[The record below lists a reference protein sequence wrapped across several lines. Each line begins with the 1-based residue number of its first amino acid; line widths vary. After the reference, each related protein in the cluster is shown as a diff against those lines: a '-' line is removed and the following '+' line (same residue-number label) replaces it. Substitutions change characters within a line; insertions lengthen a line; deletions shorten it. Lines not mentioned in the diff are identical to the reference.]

1 MLCPGGTRPGDFLI
15 PIKSPEAFMSY
26 RRTRLAILL
35 LCCGLVCV
43 QPGVWLAGS
52 PGQAAPA
59 SGADSSDLASAARA
73 AVSLT
78 NGTLH
83 VPGLQAPVTVLRD
96 RWGVPHI
103 YARNQHDL
111 FFAQGF
117 VAAQDRLFQME
128 LWKRVGEG
136 RLAEVLGPNY
146 LARDINARL
155 LQYRG
160 PMDAEYA
167 SYGPGTREILGAFT
181 SGINAYI
188 RRRLAPNGPGLPVEF
203 RLAGFKPEPWKPED
217 CLTRLAGFPMTGN
230 ADRELF
236 IAELVNV
243 LGSQRTARLLDLDPP
258 VALDPAPGLDFS
270 GLTPELLRNLVG
282 SDTRIE
288 LPPPRGSQG
297 SNNWTISGKL
307 TQSGKPLLANDP
319 HRTIAVPSLRYIV
332 HLVAPGWNVIGA
344 GEPGLPGVAA
354 GHNQH
359 IAWGFTVFGL
369 DQQDL
374 YIEKLD
380 PSNPLR
386 YKTPTGWQR
395 MRVEKQKFLVK
406 GQPSVE
412 VELIFTR
419 HGPVLWEDAARH
431 RALALRWVGAEPG
444 TAGYLAS
451 LAVDRA
457 ENWQQFETAMA
468 RWKVPSEN
476 IVYADMAGN
485 IGEHSAGLAPIR
497 KNWTGL
503 LPEPGDGNFEWAGFV
518 PSSQLPHHYNP
529 APGFIATANH
539 KMIPPHYPYAVG
551 FEWES
556 PYRFERISEVLGQA
570 AREGQNLDVDDM
582 ARLQNDVVSLPAR
595 EFQGLLH
602 AAEKGSQSNDAAVR
616 TILDW
621 DASVT
626 CESHAAALYEAWLL
640 ILEKAVYHRL
650 APESVWMALQ
660 DEWSLPVV
668 LRHLQHPDQETFGAN
683 PEAARDRMLLET
695 LKQAEAKLRQLAGS
709 DPATWGTLHRVF
721 FHHTLDPLPG
731 AAALT
736 DFGPLPRPGDNTTV
750 NAAYFLGFKFEQQWG
765 ASYRQIMNLADWD
778 RSLAVDVPGESG
790 QPASPHYGD
799 LLPLWE
805 EGKYFPL
812 LYSRP
817 AVAKQSPDKLVL
829 EP

>member
-1 MLCPGGTRPGDFLI
+1 MQNSKRSLVIVLVIVGSLICSRP
-15 PIKSPEAFMSY
+15 S
-26 RRTRLAILL
+26 
-35 LCCGLVCV
+35 
-43 QPGVWLAGS
+43 VWLAK
-52 PGQAAPA
+52 AARQGAAAADNNPA
-59 SGADSSDLASAARA
+59 SLAAEARA

-78 NGTLH
+78 KGTLK
-83 VPGLQAPVTVLRD
+83 VEGLQAPVTVLRD

-103 YARNQHDL
+103 YARNQHAL

-136 RLAEVLGPNY
+136 RLAEILGPKY

-160 PMDAEYA
+160 SMAAEYA
-167 SYGPGTREILGAFT
+167 SYSPDTLQILDAFV

-188 RRRLAPNGPGLPVEF
+188 RRRSAPGGPGLPIEF
-203 RLAGFKPEPWKPED
+203 RLAGFRPEPWKPED
-217 CLTRLAGFPMTGN
+217 CLMRMAGFPMTGN
-230 ADRELF
+230 AGRELY
-236 IAELVNV
+236 IAELVSA
-243 LGSQRTARLLDLDPP
+243 LGPERAARLLDLDPE
-258 VALDPAPGLDFS
+258 VALDPAPGLDLS

-288 LPPPRGSQG
+288 FPPPLDSQG
-297 SNNWTISGKL
+297 SNDWTISGRL
-307 TQSGKPLLANDP
+307 TPTGKPLLANDP

-374 YIEKLD
+374 CVEKLD
-380 PSNPLR
+380 PSDPLR
-386 YKTPTGWQR
+386 YKTPSGWER

-406 GQPSVE
+406 GKPSVE
-412 VELIFTR
+412 VELKFTR
-419 HGPVLWEDAARH
+419 HGPVLWEDPAHH

-457 ENWQQFETAMA
+457 ENWQQFEAAMA

-476 IVYADMAGN
+476 IVYADTDGN

-503 LPEPGDGNFEWAGFV
+503 LPEPGDGNFEWSGFV

-529 APGFIATANH
+529 AAGFIATANH

-551 FEWES
+551 FEWEP

-570 AREGQNLDVDDM
+570 ARERQKLDVQDM

-595 EFQGLLH
+595 ELQGLLR
-602 AAEKGSQSNDAAVR
+602 AALKKSSAQNDAAL
-616 TILDW
+616 TILNW

-626 CESHAAALYEAWLL
+626 RQSHAAALYEVWLL

-650 APESVWMALQ
+650 APESVWKVMEG
-660 DEWSLPVV
+660 EWSLPVA
-668 LRHLQHPDQETFGAN
+668 LRHLQHPDAATFGAD
-683 PEAARDRMLLET
+683 PEASRDRLLLET
-695 LKQAEAKLRQLAGS
+695 LKEAETKLGQLEGLNA
-709 DPATWGTLHRVF
+709 ATASWGDLHHVF
-721 FHHTLDPLPG
+721 FRHPLDQIPG
-731 AAALT
+731 AAKLT
-736 DFGPLPRPGDNTTV
+736 DLGPLARPGDNTTV
-750 NAAYFLGFKFEQQWG
+750 NATYFVGFKFEQQWG
-765 ASYRQIMNLADWD
+765 ASYREIMDLADWD

-790 QPASPHYGD
+790 QPASPHYDD

-805 EGKYFPL
+805 NGRYFPL

-817 AVAKQSPDKLVL
+817 AVEKESTEKLVL